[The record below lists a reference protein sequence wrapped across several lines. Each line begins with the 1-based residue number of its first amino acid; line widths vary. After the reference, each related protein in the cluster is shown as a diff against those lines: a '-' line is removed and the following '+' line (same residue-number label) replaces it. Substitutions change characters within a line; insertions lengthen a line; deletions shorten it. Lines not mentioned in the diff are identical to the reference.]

1 MNWLKQW
8 FAARKQRQLARFVTG
23 FCFLM
28 ALAIPQAQAQQP
40 CGDNKQQPTA
50 AEQAYAARIRG
61 IILDRGISA
70 DVYFACPDSETEK
83 RPVMFV
89 GFSFMS
95 EALAR
100 NLARSIGL
108 GTARASGY
116 AAVLFSDEG
125 VSGAAELWEYDIVN
139 RVVRHGI
146 QGVKG
151 FGGCPATGVCVHWE

>member
-61 IILDRGISA
+61 II
-70 DVYFACPDSETEK
+70 
-83 RPVMFV
+83 
-89 GFSFMS
+89 FSQEFLLMYTLPAPILKPKS
-95 EALAR
+95 
-100 NLARSIGL
+100 GL
-108 GTARASGY
+108 
-116 AAVLFSDEG
+116 
-125 VSGAAELWEYDIVN
+125 
-139 RVVRHGI
+139 
-146 QGVKG
+146 
-151 FGGCPATGVCVHWE
+151 